1 MMEILREYW
10 MILAP
15 VIVLQLVLAV
25 TALIHVLRHPVYRFG
40 NRVVWIVVVLFVQIL
55 GPIVYFAFGRGEE

>member
-1 MMEILREYW
+1 MEILQEYW
-10 MILAP
+10 IILAP
-15 VIVLQLVLAV
+15 VIMLQLVLAV

-40 NRVVWIVVVLFVQIL
+40 SRGIWIAVVLFIQIF

>member
-1 MMEILREYW
+1 MEILWEYW

-40 NRVVWIVVVLFVQIL
+40 NRVIWIVVVLFVQIF